1 MSKKPRWLDLSF
13 YLKRDPLN
21 VVLLIGLTVVFFLA
35 VTGLSR
41 IYHLQQ
47 ESLAN
52 RWSAR
57 GVADLDA
64 RRFNSAVANFHSALL
79 YSRDNYAYRLNLAEA
94 LLGLKRTDEAHAYLI
109 NLLGRQPE
117 NGLVN
122 LELARIA
129 AEKGE
134 TEQALRYYH
143 NAIYS
148 TWPGNQEIERRNS
161 RLELIEF
168 LLRIH
173 ARTQAQSELIALAE
187 NMGDDTS
194 QQARLGQ
201 LFVQAQDYE
210 HALAAYRLSLK
221 SDSRNQPALAGAG
234 LAAFELGRYPMAQ
247 RYLQAAVTASPG
259 DAESATR
266 LKTTKLVL
274 RMDFYRQR
282 ISIAER
288 NRIAVKAFAV
298 AGQRL
303 NSCQIRDGAIASA
316 AQLRTLAQAWAKLK
330 PQITESHL
338 RQDPDLIHETMELVF
353 NIERQTSGVCA
364 ATSEA
369 DTALLLI
376 SKLHEEN

>member
-1 MSKKPRWLDLSF
+1 MPGKPKWLNLSF
-13 YLKRDPLN
+13 YLQREPLN
-21 VVLLIGLTVVFFLA
+21 VALLLGFTVAFFLA
-35 VTGLSR
+35 VSGLSR

-57 GVADLDA
+57 GVADLNA
-64 RRFNSAVANFHSALL
+64 RRFSSAVADFHSALL
-79 YSRDNYAYRLNLAEA
+79 YSRDNYSYRLNLAEA

-109 NLLGRQPE
+109 NLWGRQPE

-143 NAIYS
+143 NAIYT
-148 TWPGNQEIERRNS
+148 TWPGNQEMEQRNS
-161 RLELIEF
+161 RLELIAF
-168 LLRIH
+168 LLRIN
-173 ARTQAQSELIALAE
+173 ARTQAQSELIALSE
-187 NMGDDTS
+187 NMGDDAS
-194 QQARLGQ
+194 QQARLGG

-221 SDSRNQPALAGAG
+221 TDSQSQSALAGAG

-247 RYLQAAVTASPG
+247 QYLQAAVTASSG
-259 DAESATR
+259 DAPSAA
-266 LKTTKLVL
+266 LLATTNLVL
-274 RMDFYRQR
+274 RMDFYRQQ

-288 NRIAVKAFAV
+288 NRIAVEAFAV

-303 NSCQIRDGAIASA
+303 DSCHIHSNDVASA
-316 AQLRTLAQAWAKLK
+316 ARLRSLTQVWMKLK
-330 PQITESHL
+330 PQITESNL
-338 RQDPDLIHETMELVF
+338 RQDSDLIHEAMELVF

-364 ATSEA
+364 TTSEA

-376 SKLHEEN
+376 AKLHEEN